1 MTHVIDETAVKK
13 NPCIRPFSIFI
24 YILSTRKIILLFRK
38 CVGQMNVGRLI
49 MVSIPSRP
57 VLFTCFCS
65 VQVPIPCS
73 SGLPYG
79 TRACTRRITTAGTTR
94 KRKVTTAPTRRVAIP
109 HEAGLILQA
118 PIPRSEGSLTRAT
131 RVTSP
136 RMGRVA
142 IPDTT
147 AARSARVGV
156 TVSRGVA
163 PPPATLATRV
173 FRSIPTDNCTRPG
186 VVEIGGV

>member
-1 MTHVIDETAVKK
+1 
-13 NPCIRPFSIFI
+13 
-24 YILSTRKIILLFRK
+24 
-38 CVGQMNVGRLI
+38 MNVGRLI
-49 MVSIPSRP
+49 MVSSPSRP

-118 PIPRSEGSLTRAT
+118 PIPRSEGSLY
-131 RVTSP
+131 P
-136 RMGRVA
+136 RDKGDKPPYGAGSNPGYDGCTQCSGRGNRQSRGC
-142 IPDTT
+142 
-147 AARSARVGV
+147 AAACDARYPRFSLDSHGQLYPARGGRNRWCVGV
-156 TVSRGVA
+156 
-163 PPPATLATRV
+163 PAGNVIYPLCAGRNV
-173 FRSIPTDNCTRPG
+173 FSVPMLEPFG
-186 VVEIGGV
+186 